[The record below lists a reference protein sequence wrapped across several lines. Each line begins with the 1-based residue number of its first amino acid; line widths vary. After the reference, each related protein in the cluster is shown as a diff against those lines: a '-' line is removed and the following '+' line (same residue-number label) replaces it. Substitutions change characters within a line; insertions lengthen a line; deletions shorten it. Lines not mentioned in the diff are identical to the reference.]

1 MSVGDDLTITQS
13 VAFAVLHALDNES
26 NAAWVAW
33 AKGWLNGDDRSATAA
48 AVAAESATVAAAR
61 HAANAARLFDLAQ
74 SLQTEAAM
82 LSAEGRNAGWT
93 LDAVENRNT
102 ECLVEVAEA
111 IRLADGSGLQGGS
124 SRSAELLAQVVRDH

>member
-1 MSVGDDLTITQS
+1 MSVGDDLTIAQS
-13 VAFAVLHALDNES
+13 VAFAILHAQDHES
-26 NAAWVAW
+26 SSDWVGW
-33 AKGWLNGDDRSATAA
+33 AKSWLNGDDRSASAA
-48 AVAAESATVAAAR
+48 AAAAEVATVAAAR

-93 LDAVENRNT
+93 LDTVENRNT

-111 IRLADGSGLQGGS
+111 IRLADGDGLRGGS
-124 SRSAELLAQVVRDH
+124 PRSAELLAQVVRDH